1 MAGKTALSDW
11 ELRELEHY
19 ARCGWTA
26 QELGWHYGLNERSVQ
41 RLLRRLGVDE
51 RVKEGGPLMASN
63 TLGRMTDMLFE
74 ELERLNGLD
83 VTDAEALSA
92 EVERSKAMQ
101 GMAKEINQSAKS
113 QLEAAQFRAEWAGAR
128 QAAVPKVLGTGE

>member
-1 MAGKTALSDW
+1 
-11 ELRELEHY
+11 
-19 ARCGWTA
+19 
-26 QELGWHYGLNERSVQ
+26 
-41 RLLRRLGVDE
+41 
-51 RVKEGGPLMASN
+51 MASN

-83 VTDAEALSA
+83 VTDAEALAA

>member
-1 MAGKTALSDW
+1 MA
-11 ELRELEHY
+11 
-19 ARCGWTA
+19 
-26 QELGWHYGLNERSVQ
+26 N
-41 RLLRRLGVDE
+41 
-51 RVKEGGPLMASN
+51 N

-128 QAAVPKVLGTGE
+128 QAAMPKLFGTGE

>member
-1 MAGKTALSDW
+1 MAAGK
-11 ELRELEHY
+11 
-19 ARCGWTA
+19 
-26 QELGWHYGLNERSVQ
+26 
-41 RLLRRLGVDE
+41 
-51 RVKEGGPLMASN
+51 N
-63 TLGRMTDMLFE
+63 TLSRMTDMLFE
-74 ELERLNGLD
+74 ELERLNSID

-113 QLEAAQFRAEWAGAR
+113 QLDAAQFRAEWAGAR

>member
-1 MAGKTALSDW
+1 
-11 ELRELEHY
+11 
-19 ARCGWTA
+19 
-26 QELGWHYGLNERSVQ
+26 
-41 RLLRRLGVDE
+41 
-51 RVKEGGPLMASN
+51 MASN

-83 VTDAEALSA
+83 VTDAEALA
-92 EVERSKAMQ
+92 VEVERSKAMQ

-128 QAAVPKVLGTGE
+128 QAVLPKVLGTGE

>member
-1 MAGKTALSDW
+1 MAAG
-11 ELRELEHY
+11 H
-19 ARCGWTA
+19 
-26 QELGWHYGLNERSVQ
+26 
-41 RLLRRLGVDE
+41 
-51 RVKEGGPLMASN
+51 N

-74 ELERLNGLD
+74 ELERLNGID

-101 GMAKEINQSAKS
+101 GVAKEINASAKS

>member
-1 MAGKTALSDW
+1 
-11 ELRELEHY
+11 
-19 ARCGWTA
+19 
-26 QELGWHYGLNERSVQ
+26 
-41 RLLRRLGVDE
+41 
-51 RVKEGGPLMASN
+51 MASN

>member
-1 MAGKTALSDW
+1 
-11 ELRELEHY
+11 
-19 ARCGWTA
+19 
-26 QELGWHYGLNERSVQ
+26 
-41 RLLRRLGVDE
+41 
-51 RVKEGGPLMASN
+51 MASN

-83 VTDAEALSA
+83 VTDAEALAA

-113 QLEAAQFRAEWAGAR
+113 QLDAAQFRAEWAGAK
-128 QAAVPKVLGTGE
+128 QAAVPKVLGSGGE

>member
-1 MAGKTALSDW
+1 
-11 ELRELEHY
+11 
-19 ARCGWTA
+19 
-26 QELGWHYGLNERSVQ
+26 
-41 RLLRRLGVDE
+41 
-51 RVKEGGPLMASN
+51 MASN

-128 QAAVPKVLGTGE
+128 QAEVPKVLGTGE

>member
-1 MAGKTALSDW
+1 MAGA
-11 ELRELEHY
+11 
-19 ARCGWTA
+19 
-26 QELGWHYGLNERSVQ
+26 
-41 RLLRRLGVDE
+41 
-51 RVKEGGPLMASN
+51 N